1 MKLLINAVGA
11 AAVLVPMLSHAGESI
26 TRAQV
31 INELEQLEAAGY
43 NPGVAED
50 SYPENLEQAKAVLEQ
65 RRNAAASLGLGAQG
79 VTQSGYKGGLG

>member
-1 MKLLINAVGA
+1 MKLLINAVC
-11 AAVLVPMLSHAGESI
+11 AAVILVPALSHGVESI

-31 INELEQLEAAGY
+31 IQELEQLEAAGY

-65 RRNAAASLGLGAQG
+65 QK
-79 VTQSGYKGGLG
+79 KGRS

>member
-1 MKLLINAVGA
+1 MKLLINAVC
-11 AAVLVPMLSHAGESI
+11 AAVILVPTLSHAAESI

-31 INELEQLEAAGY
+31 IKELEQLEAAGY

-65 RRNAAASLGLGAQG
+65 RRNAAAS
-79 VTQSGYKGGLG
+79 